1 MLDNYTPSQQ
11 RAKGTFASGRN
22 ILLTGNPGAGKTA
35 VLEDICEESRA
46 NGKRVLTTGSTGMAA
61 ANLEGGRT
69 IHSALGWFP
78 RGTNFNIEVCA
89 RAMAE
94 CDLLILDEI
103 SMLGKDILDHF
114 MKCYKS
120 LPDKPQLIFSGDFFQ
135 LPPVRDDYPFE
146 HAQWNDLALTP
157 CFLKEVVRQQ
167 DPVFKAML
175 ERAMLGDPSCIDY
188 FNTATSPKKID
199 GAICLCTLNKYA
211 DEINKMQFDALPGTA
226 KVYGALGDTAQA
238 NFRNARIQ
246 CYLSLK
252 KGMRVMALRNTA
264 DYQNGSLGTVLDM
277 DDDTI
282 VVRFDA
288 GKTVAIGR
296 VDYYLESTRNRT
308 DTVCI
313 EQFPIIGGY
322 AITIHKSQGQ
332 TFDAVNIKAPNCWEP
347 GQLYVALSRC
357 RTIKGMHLMDP
368 ITAESLKTDARV
380 IQYYMNL
387 QNENDFDAA

>member
-69 IHSALGWFP
+69 IHSVLGWFP

-175 ERAMLGDPSCIDY
+175 ERAMLGDPSEL
-188 FNTATSPKKID
+188 A
-199 GAICLCTLNKYA
+199 
-211 DEINKMQFDALPGTA
+211 
-226 KVYGALGDTAQA
+226 
-238 NFRNARIQ
+238 
-246 CYLSLK
+246 
-252 KGMRVMALRNTA
+252 A
-264 DYQNGSLGTVLDM
+264 DYKDGMTFPTIMKKKEQKAAKPAVKEPTSATIAFVVLI
-277 DDDTI
+277 TI
-282 VVRFDA
+282 F
-288 GKTVAIGR
+288 VAIPAWVTLLG
-296 VDYYLESTRNRT
+296 
-308 DTVCI
+308 
-313 EQFPIIGGY
+313 IILGIVLCELGVAAGAVALLLTCWTYGPFLTSGLLFGLTLLFFGIFGY
-322 AITIHKSQGQ
+322 AVSY
-332 TFDAVNIKAPNCWEP
+332 FSIK
-347 GQLYVALSRC
+347 YFIVATKWYIDSMKKVWKNG
-357 RTIKGMHLMDP
+357 I
-368 ITAESLKTDARV
+368 
-380 IQYYMNL
+380 
-387 QNENDFDAA
+387 